1 MTDQPNVPISREE
14 IEAKYNTNTPRERYS
29 NPYLRTMGL
38 AAAILVAIGLLV
50 TAATFSSYSGA
61 AGGLSLIVAGLTIA
75 VFWLLAGAV
84 VHAVRS
90 LHQAPGP
97 QRATEQP
104 D

>member
-38 AAAILVAIGLLV
+38 TAAILGAIGLLV

-61 AGGLSLIVAGLTIA
+61 AGGLTSIVAGLTIA
-75 VFWLLAGAV
+75 VFWLLGGAV

-90 LHQAPGP
+90 LHQAPRT